1 MYVNSVRQWLSA
13 ATKHTE
19 CASQA
24 YELNE
29 LSMVKKLQANSI
41 VLSKGWLEDGLR
53 IQKVKKL
60 NIPIVIVFKFSL

>member
-24 YELNE
+24 YELND
-29 LSMVKKLQANSI
+29 LSMVKKIQANSI
-41 VLSKGWLEDGLR
+41 VLRWFAYLKGKEIEYSKCDCL
-53 IQKVKKL
+53 
-60 NIPIVIVFKFSL
+60 